1 MALLS
6 PVTLLR
12 GDKMSPIVQVLWS
25 DWSGMVT
32 AALSLVRLWRQMYLD
47 QGWWDS
53 GYRQW
58 WLHTAWEADNL
69 WRIRLLWKVDTINID
84 TLAET
89 FEDTRRRE
97 CLARREGSCQV
108 RDNYEISQWGQPRVQ
123 TPDWR
128 QTDIE
133 LCEGFI
139 TSLHQIGDRYGG
151 ALFSN

>member
-12 GDKMSPIVQVLWS
+12 GDKMSPIVKSLWS

-32 AALSLVRLWRQMYLD
+32 AALLLVSLLQADVD

-58 WLHTAWEADNL
+58 WLHTVWEADNL
-69 WRIRLLWKVDTINID
+69 WRIRLLWKEDNINIG

-89 FEDTRRRE
+89 FEGTGRRE
-97 CLARREGSCQV
+97 CLAKREGSCQV

-128 QTDIE
+128 QTNIE
-133 LCEGFI
+133 PCEGFI
-139 TSLHQIGDRYGG
+139 TSLHQIRDRYGG
-151 ALFSN
+151 IIVKP